1 MALSDLIHKIS
12 TIAQQNSTG
21 ILTGVGVAGTI
32 STAVLT
38 ARATFKAVEII
49 KKADENFEE
58 RAKEMLTEGYTDNDL
73 ALALR
78 PMDMQQKAKLVWKAY
93 IPPFGVG
100 VITISS
106 IILANRV
113 AGKQAAALAAAYS
126 VSERA
131 LSEYREKVI
140 EKLGESKESD
150 IRDMVAEARMK
161 KQPLNS
167 REIIIAGTG
176 DVLCFDILSGRYFQ
190 SSVEEI
196 KKAEN
201 TVNFEIVNFMH
212 CSLSKFYDEI
222 GLPATG
228 FSDHMGFNTEH
239 RCQVRF
245 STQMSSDDRPCLAI
259 DFLVDP
265 IHNYHKLWD

>member
-1 MALSDLIHKIS
+1 MALSHLINKIS
-12 TIAQQNSTG
+12 SIAQANSTG
-21 ILTGVGVAGTI
+21 ILTGMGVAGVI

-38 ARATFKAVEII
+38 AHASFKAVKII
-49 KKADENFEE
+49 EKAEDDRIRKLVEE
-58 RAKEMLTEGYTDNDL
+58 DGHSEADLRAYLS
-73 ALALR
+73 
-78 PMDMQQKAKLVWKAY
+78 PMAFRRKAELVWKTY
-93 IPPFGVG
+93 IPPVGMGVL
-100 VITISS
+100 TISS

-140 EKLGESKESD
+140 EKIGESKESD
-150 IRDMVAEARMK
+150 IRDMVAEARMQ

-176 DVLCFDILSGRYFQ
+176 EVLCFDILSGRYFQ

-201 TVNFEIVNFMH
+201 AVNFEIVNFLH

-222 GLPATG
+222 GLPPTG
-228 FSDHMGFNTEH
+228 FSDLMGFNTDH

-245 STQMSSDDRPCLAI
+245 SAQMSSDDRPCLAI